1 MILISKLGGKNK
13 IKAINSWA
21 VAILRYGTGVL
32 EWRVDELKELDSKTR
47 KLLTILK
54 GLHSKRDVDRLYVS
68 RKAGG
73 RALMGFEST
82 IRSEVNKFASRST
95 HAGILKF
102 RKSVSKKRETNV

>member
-54 GLHSKRDVDRLYVS
+54 GLHSKE
-68 RKAGG
+68 
-73 RALMGFEST
+73 M
-82 IRSEVNKFASRST
+82 
-95 HAGILKF
+95 
-102 RKSVSKKRETNV
+102 